1 MRVRSLLYIFLILV
15 AGTLSAQVTT
25 SRLTGTVQ
33 DASGAAVS
41 GATITVRN
49 EETGLARTATLTES
63 GIFTFD
69 AIPTGLYTVEVE
81 APGFKKVSLKNNE
94 VRIGQP
100 TTVNATLEVGQVTE
114 TVEVVGAA
122 ETVQTSTSG
131 NYGNV
136 LTEQLIRDLPIVG
149 TRGRNPL
156 NLVMLQP
163 GTFDG
168 ANTGGGFHVH
178 GARDR
183 AWNFTLDGIDN
194 NDPSAGG
201 SNFAP
206 TRTNPDSLSEFRV
219 VTSNPTAD
227 VGRNSGANVML
238 VTKSGT
244 NQFHGTGFWFY
255 RTPMLNANEWANNFN
270 NLGKRQF
277 VQNIYGGSIGG
288 PIWRNKTFFFVNLQ
302 RLAASETRTVNRLTY
317 TADARRGLL
326 RYVSG
331 GRNRPF
337 GQTGASVDAA
347 GNPVAGVNLATYNV
361 VANDPQR
368 LGLDPTIAAAVAKLP
383 LPNNFQGGDGL
394 NTAYYTWSAP
404 VNEKQQDNTIKIDHQ
419 FNDKH
424 SVFGRGSWGYQDSVC
439 DAANSGTAFFPGT
452 GCNVNTERGP
462 KNIAASWRY
471 VVTPN
476 IINEFIFGHSEF
488 TFNFLSPLAQPGALF
503 FRGGDGGGTV
513 TNNLGAADA
522 PVLVENLSYAI
533 GNLRTI
539 RTRQFVDN
547 LTFVKSAHTF
557 KTGFNLRFVQHADI
571 RGSVGGANAN
581 TTVDF
586 SAAINTINPAAFNI
600 PSDLNV
606 QFDRPE
612 FDRNINFLLGRVGSV
627 SRGFP
632 SDGQSYV
639 DDLLR
644 VKGQYGEMEMYFQD
658 TWKVRRNLTID
669 LGLRWELRNAP
680 SEASDLI
687 AAPDQPLVNGAPP
700 TLTAKWIQGQPFYKK
715 DWNNLGPS
723 IGIAWDP
730 FGAGKTSIR
739 SNYRIAYDRLPT
751 FGLSTIFQTLPG
763 ITTGITD
770 NTFGQG
776 GGRLANVPQINPPN
790 VPPSSLAQPTPYT
803 TNTITVVDPNI
814 EVATTHMWAFGIQ
827 QEIAPRTVLSV
838 DYIGRR
844 AYNLYGSYN
853 ANQAEIFQNGFLNAF
868 KVAQGGG
875 ESALLD
881 QLTRPDTRRTA
892 TESGAAFLRRQFAS
906 DMALNNVGIVAQN
919 LGQRFERN
927 AAGQTVSAT
936 SLSGLGPFFFFPFPQ
951 FGQMRVIESNDF
963 STYHGLE
970 LQVLRRMT
978 KGLEAQFSWT
988 WSKSLDTRSFDP
1000 SLTLYGTGTQQQA
1013 TSHPFDINNRKLN
1026 YARSD
1031 FDRRHVLNSY
1041 WTWEV
1046 PVGRGK
1052 RYGVDMNRVVD
1063 GFIGGWSI
1071 SGFLRYQ
1078 TGRPFTVFSGA
1089 NTLGN
1094 VFQTTVQCNGCS
1106 PNDGKVFTNSA
1117 GIVQFFDQATR
1128 EKFVPT
1134 PAGEIGNTGR
1144 NFFNLPPTFNMDMSV
1159 SKRFAITER
1168 VDFQIRADATNL
1180 TNTPLWEVTNL
1191 TAVRTSG
1198 SFGNFTGPS
1207 ELTGSRKIQLGAKI
1221 NF

>member
-1 MRVRSLLYIFLILV
+1 MRVRCLLYVFFILI
-15 AGTLSAQVTT
+15 AGTVSAQVTT

-33 DASGAAVS
+33 DASGAAVP
-41 GATITVRN
+41 GATVTARN
-49 EETGLARTATLTES
+49 EETGLSRNVTLTES
-63 GIFTFD
+63 GIYTFD
-69 AIPTGLYTVEVE
+69 AIPTGFYTVEVE
-81 APGFKKVSLKNNE
+81 APGFKKASLKNNE

-122 ETVQTSTSG
+122 ETVQTSTTG

-168 ANTGGGFHVH
+168 SNTGGGFHVH

-244 NQFHGTGFWFY
+244 NEFHGTGFWFY
-255 RTPMLNANEWANNFN
+255 RTPLLNANEWASNFN

-288 PIWRNKTFFFVNLQ
+288 PIWRNKTFFFVNIQ

-347 GNPVAGVNLATYNV
+347 GNPVAGVNIATYNV
-361 VANDPQR
+361 VANDPER
-368 LGLDPTIAAAVAKLP
+368 MGIDPTIAAAVAKLP

-439 DAANSGTAFFPGT
+439 DAANSGTAFFPGS

-471 VVTPN
+471 VVTPSV
-476 IINEFIFGHSEF
+476 INEFIFGHSDF
-488 TFNFLSPLAQPGALF
+488 TFNFLSPLAQPGQLF

-513 TNNLGAADA
+513 LNNLGAADA

-586 SAAINTINPAAFNI
+586 NPAVNTINPAAFNI

-606 QFDRPE
+606 LFDRPE
-612 FDRNINFLLGRVGSV
+612 FDRNINFLLGRVGAI
-627 SRGFP
+627 SRGFA
-632 SDGQSYV
+632 SDGQRYV

-680 SEASDLI
+680 TEASDLI
-687 AAPDQPLVNGAPP
+687 AAPDQPLVYGAPP
-700 TLTAKWIQGQPFYKK
+700 TLTAKWIQGQAFYKK

-827 QEIAPRTVLSV
+827 QEIAPRTVFSV

-844 AYNLYGSYN
+844 AHNLYGSYN
-853 ANQAEIFQNGFLNAF
+853 ANQTEIFRNGFLDAF

-875 ESALLD
+875 ESPLLD
-881 QLTRPDTRRTA
+881 QLTRPDTRRTT

-906 DMALNNVGIVAQN
+906 DLALNNVGIVAQN

-936 SLSGLGPFFFFPFPQ
+936 SLSGLGPYFFFPFPQ
-951 FGQMRVIESNDF
+951 FGPVRVIESNDF

-970 LQVLRRMT
+970 VQVLRRMT

-988 WSKSLDTRSFDP
+988 WSKSLDTRSYDP

-1013 TSHPFDINNRKLN
+1013 TSHPFDIANRKLN

-1063 GFIGGWSI
+1063 GVIGGWSI

-1094 VFQTTVQCNGCS
+1094 VFQTTAQCNACS
-1106 PNDGKVFTNSA
+1106 PDDGKVFTNSA

-1128 EKFVPT
+1128 EKFVAT

-1144 NFFNLPPTFNMDMSV
+1144 NFFNLAPTFNMDMSL

-1180 TNTPLWEVTNL
+1180 TNTPLWEVP

-1207 ELTGSRKIQLGAKI
+1207 EITGSRKIQLGAKI